1 MGDMKKVKEKAQ
13 KTAFKKKADKRQ
25 ECKQKLKKINDN
37 TDELDRILSEIEGT
51 LDMIWKDAQYLKES
65 DWSPVKGRTSI
76 LYGQSGDLE
85 KEQ

>member
-1 MGDMKKVKEKAQ
+1 
-13 KTAFKKKADKRQ
+13 
-25 ECKQKLKKINDN
+25 
-37 TDELDRILSEIEGT
+37 LDRILSEIEGT

-85 KEQ
+85 KE